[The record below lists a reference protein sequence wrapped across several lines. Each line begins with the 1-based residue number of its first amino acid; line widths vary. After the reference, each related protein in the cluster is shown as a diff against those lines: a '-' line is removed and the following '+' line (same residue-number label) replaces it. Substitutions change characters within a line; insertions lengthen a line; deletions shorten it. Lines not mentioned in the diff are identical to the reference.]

1 MTNNI
6 VEILFE
12 NAEKHPEKLA
22 IIHKKEKITYGELA
36 LDVKDY
42 AQYFLSKGIK
52 KGDNVL
58 IFVPMTIELYK
69 ILSAIFYIGATAV
82 FVDAWA
88 DKNRLNQALTIV
100 PCKAFIACPKA
111 FILKLMSKKV
121 REVGINLMFPSP
133 LDGEGRISM
142 RRMSIRNSGEG
153 YEIKPATSDT
163 TALITFTTGST
174 GLPKAA
180 KRTHEFLLEQHYVL
194 KKHLAPQENDVDLTS
209 LPVFVLH
216 NLACGTTSVIPDFNP
231 QKPADI
237 KPKKILNDIKNN
249 GVTTSVGSPRFYE
262 RLAEFS
268 EIKGLNKIFTGGA
281 PVFPKSAKLLQEKFV
296 GCGVEIVYGSTEAE
310 PIASISTHELLNFK
324 GDVKDGLYVGKP
336 IDDINIK
343 IIKPSDDVIEDFE
356 SMWLERGEIG
366 EICVEG
372 KHVLKEYYNSEKA
385 QKFAKINYNGQIWHR
400 TGDAGYLDK
409 DGNLFLM
416 GRVKNRFEH
425 NGKNVYVFPIEN
437 ALLEING
444 IEIGT
449 VLKLNDKIIIA
460 AETKIRQGKLEQ
472 ELRNRNFEFD
482 KLVITKI
489 PRDPRHNSKID
500 YDKLKKILS

>member
-12 NAEKHPEKLA
+12 NAQKHQEKLA

-36 LDVKDY
+36 HGLKDY

-58 IFVPMTIELYK
+58 VFVPMTIELYK
-69 ILSAIFYIGATAV
+69 ILCAIFYIGATAV

-88 DKNRLNQALTIV
+88 DKNRLDQALTIV
-100 PCKAFIACPKA
+100 PCKAFIGCPKA
-111 FILKLMSKKV
+111 FILKLMSQKV
-121 REVGINLMFPSP
+121 REVGINIVS
-133 LDGEGRISM
+133 GRIHKPKTEQL
-142 RRMSIRNSGEG
+142 IE
-153 YEIKPATSDT
+153 PATPDT

-194 KKHLAPQENDVDLTS
+194 KKHLQPQENDVDLAS

-237 KPKKILNDIKNN
+237 NPQKILNDIKNN
-249 GVTTSVGSPRFYE
+249 NVTTSVGSPRFYE
-262 RLAEFS
+262 KLAEYS
-268 EIKGLNKIFTGGA
+268 EIKGLKRIFTGGA

-296 GCGVEIVYGSTEAE
+296 DCDVEIVYGSTEAE
-310 PIASISTHELLNFK
+310 PISSISTHELLDFK
-324 GDVKDGLYVGKP
+324 GDIKDGLYVGKP

-343 IIKPSDDVIEDFE
+343 IIKPSDDMIEDFE
-356 SMWLERGEIG
+356 SMWLETGEIG

-385 QKFAKINYNGQIWHR
+385 QKFVKIHYNGQIWHR
-400 TGDAGYLDK
+400 TGDSGYLDNK
-409 DGNLFLM
+409 GKLFLM

-425 NGKNVYVFPIEN
+425 NGKVVYVFPIEN
-437 ALLEING
+437 ALLEIDG
-444 IEIGT
+444 VEIGT
-449 VLKLNDKIIIA
+449 VLKINNEIVLVV
-460 AETKIRQGKLEQ
+460 ETKILKHKLEQ
-472 ELRNRNFEFD
+472 ELKKRNFEYD
-482 KLVITKI
+482 KLIITKI

>member
-12 NAEKHPEKLA
+12 NAKKYPEKLA

-36 LDVKDY
+36 QGLKDY
-42 AQYFLSKGIK
+42 SQYFLSKGIK
-52 KGDNVL
+52 NGDNVL
-58 IFVPMTIELYK
+58 VFVPMTIELYK

-88 DKNRLNQALTIV
+88 DKNRLDQALTIV
-100 PCKAFIACPKA
+100 PCKAFIGCSKA
-111 FILKLMSKKV
+111 FILKLMSQKV
-121 REVGINLMFPSP
+121 REVGINIVS
-133 LDGEGRISM
+133 GRIHKPKTEQL
-142 RRMSIRNSGEG
+142 IE
-153 YEIKPATSDT
+153 PATHDT

-194 KKHLAPQENDVDLTS
+194 KKHLQTQENDVDLAS

-237 KPKKILNDIKNN
+237 NPQKILNDIKNN

-262 RLAEFS
+262 KLAECG
-268 EIKGLNKIFTGGA
+268 EIKGLKRIFTGGA
-281 PVFPKSAKLLQEKFV
+281 SVFPKSAKLLQEKFV
-296 GCGVEIVYGSTEAE
+296 DCDVEIVYGSTEAE
-310 PIASISTHELLNFK
+310 PIASISTHELLDFK
-324 GDVKDGLYVGKP
+324 GDVKEGLYVGKP

-343 IIKPSDDVIEDFE
+343 IIKPSDDMIEDFE
-356 SMWLERGEIG
+356 SMWLRTGEIG

-385 QKFAKINYNGQIWHR
+385 QKFAKIHYNGQIWHR
-400 TGDAGYLDK
+400 TGDSGYLDNE
-409 DGNLFLM
+409 GRLFLM

-425 NGKNVYVFPIEN
+425 NCKEVYVFPIEN
-437 ALLEING
+437 ALLEIDG
-444 IEIGT
+444 VEIGT
-449 VLKLNDKIIIA
+449 VLKINNEIVLVT
-460 AETKIRQGKLEQ
+460 ETKIPKQKLEQ
-472 ELRNRNFEFD
+472 ELKLKGFEFER
-482 KLVITKI
+482 LVVMQI

>member
-1 MTNNI
+1 MINNI
-6 VEILFE
+6 VEILFK
-12 NAEKHPEKLA
+12 NAQKHPEKIA
-22 IIHKKEKITYGELA
+22 IIHKKEKITYGKLA
-36 LDVKDY
+36 QDVKDY

-58 IFVPMTIELYK
+58 VFVPMSIELYK

-82 FVDAWA
+82 FADAWA
-88 DKNRLNQALTIV
+88 DKNRLNQALSIV
-100 PCKAFIACPKA
+100 PCNAFIGCTKA
-111 FILKLMSKKV
+111 FILKLMSKKI
-121 REVGINLMFPSP
+121 REVRINIVSC
-133 LDGEGRISM
+133 RICKPKFEQ
-142 RRMSIRNSGEG
+142 IIE
-153 YEIKPATSDT
+153 PATPDT

-237 KPKKILNDIKNN
+237 NPEKILNDIKNN
-249 GVTTSVGSPRFYE
+249 KVTTSVGSPRFYE
-262 RLAEFS
+262 KLAEFS
-268 EIKGLNKIFTGGA
+268 EIKGLEKIFTGGA

-296 GCGVEIVYGSTEAE
+296 DCDVEIVYGSTEAE
-310 PIASISTHELLNFK
+310 PIASISCKELLNFN
-324 GDVKDGLYVGKP
+324 GNIKDGLYVGKP
-336 IDDINIK
+336 IDDINVK
-343 IIKPSDDVIEDFE
+343 IIKPSDEPVEDFE
-356 SMWLERGEIG
+356 SMWLSTGQIG

-385 QKFAKINYNGQIWHR
+385 QKFAKIRYQGQIWHR
-400 TGDAGYLDK
+400 TGDAGYLD
-409 DGNLFLM
+409 DEGRLFLM

-425 NGKNVYVFPIEN
+425 NGKEVYVFPIEN
-437 ALLEING
+437 ALSEIG
-444 IEIGT
+444 GVEIGT
-449 VLKLNDKIIIA
+449 VLKMGEEIVLA
-460 AETKIRQGKLEQ
+460 VETKNSRQKLEQ
-472 ELRNRNFEFD
+472 ELKAKNFEFD
-482 KLVITKI
+482 KLITTKI

>member
-12 NAEKHPEKLA
+12 NAEKYPNKLA
-22 IIHKKEKITYGELA
+22 IIHKKEKITYKKLA
-36 LDVKDY
+36 QDVKDY

-88 DKNRLNQALTIV
+88 DKNRLDQALTIV
-100 PCKAFIACPKA
+100 HCKAFIACPKA
-111 FILKLMSKKV
+111 FVLKLMSKKV
-121 REVGINLMFPSP
+121 RDVGIN
-133 LDGEGRISM
+133 I
-142 RRMSIRNSGEG
+142 MSGTIRNHKSKRPIE
-153 YEIKPATSDT
+153 PATPDT

-194 KKHLAPQENDVDLTS
+194 KKHLAPNINDVDLAS

-231 QKPADI
+231 QKPSDI
-237 KPKKILNDIKNN
+237 IPEKILNDIKNN
-249 GVTTSVGSPRFYE
+249 NVTTSVGSPRFYE
-262 RLAEFS
+262 KLAEFGKI
-268 EIKGLNKIFTGGA
+268 EGLKKIFTGGA
-281 PVFPKSAKLLQEKFV
+281 PVFPKSAKLLQEKFID
-296 GCGVEIVYGSTEAE
+296 CDVEIVYGSTEAE
-310 PIASISTHELLNFK
+310 PIASISTKELLKFQ

-343 IIKPSDDVIEDFE
+343 IIKSSNEPIENFE
-356 SMWLERGEIG
+356 STWLLVGEIG

-372 KHVLKEYYNSEKA
+372 KHVLKEYYNSDEA
-385 QKFAKINYNGQIWHR
+385 QKFAKIHYQGQVWHR
-400 TGDAGYLDK
+400 TGDAGYLDNE
-409 DGNLFLM
+409 GRLFLM
-416 GRVKNRFEH
+416 GRVKNRFVH
-425 NGKNVYVFPIEN
+425 NNKVVYVFPIEN
-437 ALLEING
+437 ALLEVDG
-444 IEIGT
+444 VEIGT
-449 VLKLNDKIIIA
+449 VLKLGEQIIFA
-460 AETKIRQGKLEQ
+460 VETKIPQEKLEQ
-472 ELRNRNFEFD
+472 ELKTRGFEFD

-500 YDKLKKILS
+500 YDKLKRILS

>member
-1 MTNNI
+1 MINNI

-12 NAEKHPEKLA
+12 NAKKHPEKLA
-22 IIHKKEKITYGELA
+22 IVHKREKITYGKLA
-36 LDVKDY
+36 QDVEDY

-58 IFVPMTIELYK
+58 VFVPMTIELYK

-100 PCKAFIACPKA
+100 PCKAFIGCPKA

-121 REVGINLMFPSP
+121 REVGINIVSS
-133 LDGEGRISM
+133 RI
-142 RRMSIRNSGEG
+142 
-153 YEIKPATSDT
+153 YKPKIEQILEFATPDT

-180 KRTHEFLLEQHYVL
+180 KRTHEFLLEQHYTL
-194 KKHLAPQENDVDLTS
+194 KKHLAPNENDIDLTS

-237 KPKKILNDIKNN
+237 NPKKILNDIKNN

-262 RLAEFS
+262 KLAEFGKVKNL
-268 EIKGLNKIFTGGA
+268 EKIFTGGA
-281 PVFPKSAKLLQEKFV
+281 PVFPKLAKFLQDRFID
-296 GCGVEIVYGSTEAE
+296 CNVEIVYGSTEAE
-310 PIASISTHELLNFK
+310 PIASIFCEELLNFE
-324 GDVKDGLYVGKP
+324 GNVKDGLFVGKP
-336 IDDINIK
+336 IDDINVK
-343 IIKPSDDVIEDFE
+343 IIRPSDEPVEDFE
-356 SMWLERGEIG
+356 SMWLSAGQIG

-385 QKFAKINYNGQIWHR
+385 QKFAKIRYQGQIWHR
-400 TGDAGYLDK
+400 TGDAGYLDNE
-409 DGNLFLM
+409 GRLFLM

-425 NGKNVYVFPIEN
+425 NGKEVYVFPIEN
-437 ALLEING
+437 ALLEIDG

-449 VLKLNDKIIIA
+449 VLKMGEEIVLA
-460 AETKIRQGKLEQ
+460 VETKIPRQKLEQ
-472 ELRNRNFEFD
+472 ELKTKNFEFD
-482 KLVITKI
+482 KLIITQI

-500 YDKLKKILS
+500 YDKLRKLLS

>member
-1 MTNNI
+1 MINNI

-12 NAEKHPEKLA
+12 NAKKYPEKIA
-22 IIHKKEKITYGELA
+22 IIHKKEKITYRKLA
-36 LDVKDY
+36 QDVKNF

-88 DKNRLNQALTIV
+88 DKNRLDQALTIV

-111 FILKLMSKKV
+111 FILKLMSKKI
-121 REVGINLMFPSP
+121 REVKINIISN
-133 LDGEGRISM
+133 RIQKPQK
-142 RRMSIRNSGEG
+142 
-153 YEIKPATSDT
+153 EIEIESAASDT

-180 KRTHEFLLEQHYVL
+180 KRTHEFLLEQHYIL
-194 KKHLAPQENDVDLTS
+194 KKHLEPQENDVDLAS
-209 LPVFVLH
+209 LPIFVLH

-237 KPKKILNDIKNN
+237 NSKKILNDIKIN

-262 RLAEFS
+262 KLAEFG
-268 EIKGLNKIFTGGA
+268 EIKGIKRIFTGGA
-281 PVFPKSAKLLQEKFV
+281 PVFPKLAKLLQEKFTN
-296 GCGVEIVYGSTEAE
+296 CDVEIVYGSTEAE
-310 PIASISTHELLNFK
+310 PISSISTKELLNFK
-324 GDVKDGLYVGKP
+324 GNVKDGLYVGKP

-343 IIKPSDDVIEDFE
+343 IIKSSDKPIENFKN
-356 SMWLERGEIG
+356 MWLGEGEIG

-372 KHVLKEYYNSEKA
+372 KHVLKEYYNSDEA
-385 QKFAKINYNGQIWHR
+385 QKFAKIHYNGQIWHR
-400 TGDAGYLDK
+400 TGDAGYFDNN
-409 DGNLFLM
+409 GNLFLM

-425 NGKNVYVFPIEN
+425 NGKEIYVFPIEN
-437 ALLEING
+437 ALLEIEG
-444 IEIGT
+444 VEIGT
-449 VLKLNDKIIIA
+449 VLKVKNEIVLIS
-460 AETKIRQGKLEQ
+460 ETKISKLKFEQ
-472 ELRNRNFEFD
+472 ELKNRNFEFD
-482 KLVITKI
+482 RLIITEI

-500 YDKLKKILS
+500 YDKLKNKISQYDMD

>member
-1 MTNNI
+1 MINNI

-22 IIHKKEKITYGELA
+22 IIHKKEKVTYKKLA
-36 LDVKDY
+36 QDVKEY

-88 DKNRLNQALTIV
+88 DKNRLDQALTIV

-111 FILKLMSKKV
+111 FILKFISKKV
-121 REVGINLMFPSP
+121 RDVGINI
-133 LDGEGRISM
+133 ISGK
-142 RRMSIRNSGEG
+142 IRKTKKNI
-153 YEIKPATSDT
+153 EIEPATSDT

-180 KRTHEFLLEQHYVL
+180 KRTHKFLLEQHYVL
-194 KKHLAPQENDVDLTS
+194 KKHLAPQENDVDLAS

-237 KPKKILNDIKNN
+237 NPKKISNDIKNN
-249 GVTTSVGSPRFYE
+249 KVTTSVGSPRFYE
-262 RLAEFS
+262 KLADFG
-268 EIKGLNKIFTGGA
+268 EINGLKRIFTGGA
-281 PVFPKSAKLLQEKFV
+281 PVFPKSAKLLQEKFIN
-296 GCGVEIVYGSTEAE
+296 CNVEIVYGSTEAE
-310 PIASISTHELLNFK
+310 PIASISTRELLDFK

-343 IIKPSDDVIEDFE
+343 IIKPSDKAIEDFE
-356 SMWLERGEIG
+356 SMWLPTGEIG

-372 KHVLKEYYNSEKA
+372 KHVLKEYYNSERA
-385 QKFAKINYNGQIWHR
+385 QNFAKIHYNMQVWHR
-400 TGDAGYLDK
+400 TGDAGYLDN

-425 NGKNVYVFPIEN
+425 KGKEVYVFPIEN
-437 ALLEING
+437 ALLEIDG

-449 VLKLNDKIIIA
+449 VLKLDKEIIIA
-460 AETKIRQGKLEQ
+460 IETKIPQGKIEQ
-472 ELRNRNFEFD
+472 ELRNKNFEFD
-482 KLVITKI
+482 KVVITKI

>member
-6 VEILFE
+6 VEILFK
-12 NAEKHPEKLA
+12 NAQKHQEKLA

-36 LDVKDY
+36 HGLKDY

-58 IFVPMTIELYK
+58 VFVPMTIELYK
-69 ILSAIFYIGATAV
+69 ILCAIFYIGATAV

-88 DKNRLNQALTIV
+88 DKNRLDQALTIV
-100 PCKAFIACPKA
+100 PCKAFIGCPKA
-111 FILKLMSKKV
+111 FILKLMSQKV
-121 REVGINLMFPSP
+121 REVGINIVS
-133 LDGEGRISM
+133 GRIHKPKTEQL
-142 RRMSIRNSGEG
+142 IE
-153 YEIKPATSDT
+153 PATPDT

-194 KKHLAPQENDVDLTS
+194 KKHLEPQENDVDLAS

-237 KPKKILNDIKNN
+237 NPKKILNDIKNN

-262 RLAEFS
+262 KLAEYS
-268 EIKGLNKIFTGGA
+268 EIKGLKRIFTGGA

-296 GCGVEIVYGSTEAE
+296 DCDVEIVYGSTEAE
-310 PIASISTHELLNFK
+310 PISSISTHELLSFK
-324 GDVKDGLYVGKP
+324 GDIKDGLYVGKP

-343 IIKPSDDVIEDFE
+343 IIKPSDDMIEDFE
-356 SMWLERGEIG
+356 SMWLETGEIG

-385 QKFAKINYNGQIWHR
+385 QKFAKIHYNGQIWHR
-400 TGDAGYLDK
+400 TGDAGYLDSE
-409 DGNLFLM
+409 GRLFLM

-425 NGKNVYVFPIEN
+425 NGKEVYVFPIEN
-437 ALLEING
+437 ALLEIDG
-444 IEIGT
+444 VEIGT
-449 VLKLNDKIIIA
+449 VLKINNEIVFVV
-460 AETKIRQGKLEQ
+460 ETKILKHKLEQ
-472 ELRNRNFEFD
+472 ELKKRNFEYD
-482 KLVITKI
+482 KLIITKI

>member
-1 MTNNI
+1 MINNI
-6 VEILFE
+6 VEILFN
-12 NAEKHPEKLA
+12 NAQKHPEKLA
-22 IIHKKEKITYGELA
+22 IIHKREKITYGELA
-36 LDVKDY
+36 QEVKVY

-52 KGDNVL
+52 NGDNVL

-88 DKNRLNQALTIV
+88 SKNRLDQALSIV

-121 REVGINLMFPSP
+121 REVGINIMPANIHQTNT
-133 LDGEGRISM
+133 D
-142 RRMSIRNSGEG
+142 
-153 YEIKPATSDT
+153 IKIEPAKPDT

-180 KRTHEFLLEQHYVL
+180 KRTQEFLLEQHYVL
-194 KKHLAPQENDVDLTS
+194 KKHLQPQENDVDLAS

-237 KPKKILNDIKNN
+237 NPKKILNDIKNN
-249 GVTTSVGSPRFYE
+249 KVTTSVGSPRFYE
-262 RLAEFS
+262 KLAEYK
-268 EIKGLNKIFTGGA
+268 EVRGLKRIFTGGA
-281 PVFPKSAKLLQEKFV
+281 PVFPKSAKLLEEKFID
-296 GCGVEIVYGSTEAE
+296 CNVEIVYGSTEAE
-310 PIASISTHELLNFK
+310 PIASISTSELLDFK
-324 GDVKDGLYVGKP
+324 GEVQNGLYVGKP
-336 IDDINIK
+336 IEDVNVK
-343 IIKPSDDVIEDFE
+343 IIKPNDGIIEDFE
-356 SMWLERGEIG
+356 KSWLENGEIG

-372 KHVLKEYYNSEKA
+372 KHVLKEYYNSDKA
-385 QKFAKINYNGQIWHR
+385 QKFAKIQYNGQIWHR
-400 TGDAGYLDK
+400 TGDAGYLDNE
-409 DGNLFLM
+409 GRLFLM
-416 GRVKNRFEH
+416 GRVKNRFDH
-425 NGKNVYVFPIEN
+425 NGREVYVFPIEN

-444 IEIGT
+444 VEIGT
-449 VLKLNDKIIIA
+449 ILKIKKEIVLIIETKLNKQNI
-460 AETKIRQGKLEQ
+460 EQ
-472 ELRNRNFEFD
+472 ELKSRNFEYD
-482 KLVITKI
+482 RLVITKI

>member
-6 VEILFE
+6 VKILFE
-12 NAEKHPEKLA
+12 NAQKHQEKLA

-36 LDVKDY
+36 HGLKDY

-58 IFVPMTIELYK
+58 VFVPMTIELYK
-69 ILSAIFYIGATAV
+69 ILCAIFYIGATAV

-88 DKNRLNQALTIV
+88 DKNRLDQALTIV
-100 PCKAFIACPKA
+100 PCKAFIGCPKA
-111 FILKLMSKKV
+111 FILKLMSQKV
-121 REVGINLMFPSP
+121 REVGINIVS
-133 LDGEGRISM
+133 GRIHKPKTEQL
-142 RRMSIRNSGEG
+142 IE
-153 YEIKPATSDT
+153 PATPDT

-194 KKHLAPQENDVDLTS
+194 KKHLEPQENDVDLAS

-237 KPKKILNDIKNN
+237 NPKKILNDIKNN

-262 RLAEFS
+262 KLAEYS
-268 EIKGLNKIFTGGA
+268 EIKGLKRIFTGGA

-296 GCGVEIVYGSTEAE
+296 DCDVEIVYGSTEAE
-310 PIASISTHELLNFK
+310 PISSISTHELLDFK
-324 GDVKDGLYVGKP
+324 GDIKDGLYVGKP

-343 IIKPSDDVIEDFE
+343 IIKPSDDMIEDFE
-356 SMWLERGEIG
+356 SMWLETGEIG

-385 QKFAKINYNGQIWHR
+385 QKFAKIHYNGQIWHR
-400 TGDAGYLDK
+400 TGDAGYLDSE
-409 DGNLFLM
+409 GRLFLM

-425 NGKNVYVFPIEN
+425 NGKEVYVFPIEN
-437 ALLEING
+437 ALLEIDG
-444 IEIGT
+444 VEIGT
-449 VLKLNDKIIIA
+449 VLKINNEIVFVV
-460 AETKIRQGKLEQ
+460 ETKILKHKLEQ
-472 ELRNRNFEFD
+472 ELKKRNFEYD
-482 KLVITKI
+482 KLIITKI

>member
-1 MTNNI
+1 MIKNI

-12 NAEKHPEKLA
+12 NAKKHPDKIA
-22 IIHKKEKITYGELA
+22 IIHKKEKITYGKLA
-36 LDVKDY
+36 QEVNDY
-42 AQYFLSKGIK
+42 SQYFLSKGIK

-88 DKNRLNQALTIV
+88 DKNRLDQALTIV

-111 FILKLMSKKV
+111 FILKLMSKKI
-121 REVGINLMFPSP
+121 REVKINIVSNF
-133 LDGEGRISM
+133 
-142 RRMSIRNSGEG
+142 
-153 YEIKPATSDT
+153 IKRTKSKYIIEPATPDT

-194 KKHLAPQENDVDLTS
+194 KKHLNPQENDVDLAS

-237 KPKKILNDIKNN
+237 KPENILNDIRNN

-262 RLAEFS
+262 KLAEYT
-268 EIKGLNKIFTGGA
+268 EIEGIKRIFTGGA
-281 PVFPKSAKLLQEKFV
+281 PVFPKSAKLLQNKFK
-296 GCGVEIVYGSTEAE
+296 GCDVEIVYGSTEAE
-310 PIASISTHELLNFK
+310 PIASISTQELLDFK

-343 IIKPSDDVIEDFE
+343 IIKPSDEPIDDFE
-356 SMWLERGEIG
+356 NMWLENGKIG

-372 KHVLKEYYNSEKA
+372 KHVLKEYYNSDDA
-385 QKFAKINYNGQIWHR
+385 QRFNKIHYQGQIWHR
-400 TGDAGYLDK
+400 TGDAGYLDN

-416 GRVKNRFEH
+416 GRIKNRFEH
-425 NGKNVYVFPIEN
+425 NGKEVYVFPIEN
-437 ALLEING
+437 ALLEIDG

-449 VLKLNDKIIIA
+449 VLKHNDKIIIV
-460 AETKIRQGKLEQ
+460 AETKIPEQKIKQ
-472 ELRNRNFEFD
+472 ELKTRNFEFD

-500 YDKLKKILS
+500 YDKLKQLIF

>member
-6 VEILFE
+6 VEILFK
-12 NAEKHPEKLA
+12 NAQKHQEKLA

-36 LDVKDY
+36 HGLKDY

-58 IFVPMTIELYK
+58 VFVPMTIELYK
-69 ILSAIFYIGATAV
+69 ILCAIFYIGATAV

-88 DKNRLNQALTIV
+88 DKNRLDQALTIV
-100 PCKAFIACPKA
+100 PCKAFIGCPKA
-111 FILKLMSKKV
+111 FILKLMSQKV
-121 REVGINLMFPSP
+121 REVGINIVS
-133 LDGEGRISM
+133 GRIHKPKTEQL
-142 RRMSIRNSGEG
+142 IE
-153 YEIKPATSDT
+153 PATPDT

-194 KKHLAPQENDVDLTS
+194 KKHLQPQENDVDLAS

-237 KPKKILNDIKNN
+237 NPQKILNDIKNN
-249 GVTTSVGSPRFYE
+249 NVITSVGSPRFYE
-262 RLAEFS
+262 KLAEYS
-268 EIKGLNKIFTGGA
+268 EIKGLKRIFTGGA
-281 PVFPKSAKLLQEKFV
+281 PVFSKSAKLLQEKFV
-296 GCGVEIVYGSTEAE
+296 DCDVEIVYGSTEAE
-310 PIASISTHELLNFK
+310 PISSISTHELLDFK
-324 GDVKDGLYVGKP
+324 GDIKDGLYVGKP

-343 IIKPSDDVIEDFE
+343 IIKPSDDMIEDFE
-356 SMWLERGEIG
+356 SMWLETGEIG

-385 QKFAKINYNGQIWHR
+385 QKFAKIHYNGQIWHR
-400 TGDAGYLDK
+400 TGDSGYLDNEGK
-409 DGNLFLM
+409 LFLM

-425 NGKNVYVFPIEN
+425 NGKVVYVFPIEN
-437 ALLEING
+437 ALLEIDG
-444 IEIGT
+444 VEIGT
-449 VLKLNDKIIIA
+449 VLKINNEIVLVV
-460 AETKIRQGKLEQ
+460 ETKILKHKLEQ
-472 ELRNRNFEFD
+472 ELKKRNFEYD
-482 KLVITKI
+482 KLIITKI

>member
-12 NAEKHPEKLA
+12 NAKKYPEKLA
-22 IIHKKEKITYGELA
+22 IIHKKEKITYGELVH
-36 LDVKDY
+36 DVQNY

-88 DKNRLNQALTIV
+88 DKNRLDQALTIV

-111 FILKLMSKKV
+111 YILKLMSKKV
-121 REVGINLMFPSP
+121 REVGINI
-133 LDGEGRISM
+133 ISGK
-142 RRMSIRNSGEG
+142 IRKTKTD
-153 YEIKPATSDT
+153 IKIEHTTSDV

-194 KKHLAPQENDVDLTS
+194 KKHLQPQENDVDLTS

-237 KPKKILNDIKNN
+237 NPEKILNDIKNN

-268 EIKGLNKIFTGGA
+268 EIKGLKRIFTGGA

-296 GCGVEIVYGSTEAE
+296 GCDVEIVYGSTEAE
-310 PIASISTHELLNFK
+310 PIASISTQELLNFE

-343 IIKPSDDVIEDFE
+343 IIKPSDDVEYFE
-356 SMWLERGEIG
+356 SMWLETGAIG

-372 KHVLKEYYNSEKA
+372 KHVLKEYYNCEKA
-385 QKFAKINYNGQIWHR
+385 QKFAKINCNGQIWHR

-416 GRVKNRFEH
+416 GRVKNRFQH
-425 NGKNVYVFPIEN
+425 NGKEVYVFPIEN

-449 VLKLNDKIIIA
+449 VLKINDKIIIA
-460 AETKIRQGKLEQ
+460 VETKISKGKLEQ

-482 KLVITKI
+482 KLIITKI

-500 YDKLKKILS
+500 YDKLRKILSV

>member
-1 MTNNI
+1 MINNI

-12 NAEKHPEKLA
+12 NAQKHPEKIA
-22 IIHKKEKITYGELA
+22 IIHKKEKISYGKLA
-36 LDVKDY
+36 QDTKNY
-42 AQYFLSKGIK
+42 AQYFLSKGIH

-88 DKNRLNQALTIV
+88 DKNRLDQALTIV

-111 FILKLMSKKV
+111 FILKIFSKKV
-121 REVGINLMFPSP
+121 REVAINI
-133 LDGEGRISM
+133 ISGQ
-142 RRMSIRNSGEG
+142 IPTIKT
-153 YEIKPATSDT
+153 EIETDSATPDT

-194 KKHLAPQENDVDLTS
+194 KKHLQPQENDVDLAS

-237 KPKKILNDIKNN
+237 NPKKILNDIKNN
-249 GVTTSVGSPRFYE
+249 SVTTSVGSPRFYE
-262 RLAEFS
+262 KLADFAD
-268 EIKGLNKIFTGGA
+268 IKGLKRIFTGGA
-281 PVFPKSAKLLQEKFV
+281 PVFPKLAKFLQEKFV
-296 GCGVEIVYGSTEAE
+296 NCNVEIVYGSTEAE
-310 PIASISTHELLNFK
+310 PISSISTRELLSYQ

-336 IDDINIK
+336 IEDVNVK
-343 IIKPSDDVIEDFE
+343 IIKPNDGIIEDFE
-356 SMWLERGEIG
+356 KSWLENGEIG

-385 QKFAKINYNGQIWHR
+385 QKFAKIHYNGQIWHR
-400 TGDAGYLDK
+400 TGDAGYLDNE
-409 DGNLFLM
+409 GRLFLM

-425 NGKNVYVFPIEN
+425 NGHEVYVFPIEN
-437 ALLEING
+437 ALLEIEG

-449 VLKLNDKIIIA
+449 VLKIKNEIVMAIELNLKTDGADIA
-460 AETKIRQGKLEQ
+460 EKLSD
-472 ELRNRNFEFD
+472 FD
-482 KLVITKI
+482 FDRLEIFYPHKPI

>member
-1 MTNNI
+1 MINNI

-12 NAEKHPEKLA
+12 NAEKYPDKIA
-22 IIHKKEKITYGELA
+22 IIHKKEKISYKKLA
-36 LDVKDY
+36 QDVRNY
-42 AQYFLSKGIK
+42 AQAFLSKGIK

-82 FVDAWA
+82 FVDVWA
-88 DKNRLNQALTIV
+88 NKNRLDQALTIV

-121 REVGINLMFPSP
+121 REVEINIVS
-133 LDGEGRISM
+133 GK
-142 RRMSIRNSGEG
+142 IRKPKTQ
-153 YEIKPATSDT
+153 IKIDPATSDT

-180 KRTHEFLLEQHYVL
+180 KRTHEYLLEQHYVL
-194 KKHLAPQENDVDLTS
+194 KKHLQPQENDIDLAS

-216 NLACGTTSVIPDFNP
+216 NLACATTSVIPNFNP
-231 QKPADI
+231 QKPADFT
-237 KPKKILNDIKNN
+237 PKKILNDIYNN
-249 GVTTSVGSPRFYE
+249 HVTTSVGSPRFYE
-262 RLAEFS
+262 KLAEYK
-268 EIKGLNKIFTGGA
+268 EIKGLKKIFTGGA
-281 PVFPKSAKLLQEKFV
+281 PVFPKTAKLLQEKFV
-296 GCGVEIVYGSTEAE
+296 DCNVEIVYGSTEAE
-310 PIASISTHELLNFK
+310 PIASISTRELLDFK
-324 GDVKDGLYVGKP
+324 KDVKEGLFVGKP

-343 IIKPSDDVIEDFE
+343 IIKPSDEPVEDFE
-356 SMWLERGEIG
+356 SMWLKVGEIG

-372 KHVLKEYYNSEKA
+372 KHVLKEYYNSDKA
-385 QKFAKINYNGQIWHR
+385 QKFTKIHYQNQIWHR
-400 TGDAGYLDK
+400 TGDAGYLDN

-416 GRVKNRFEH
+416 GRVTNRFEH
-425 NGKNVYVFPIEN
+425 KGKVIYVFPIEN
-437 ALLEING
+437 SLLEIGG

-449 VLKLNDKIIIA
+449 VLKLDEKIIIV
-460 AETKIRQGKLEQ
+460 AETKISQQKLES
-472 ELRNRNFEFD
+472 ELKKKNFEFD